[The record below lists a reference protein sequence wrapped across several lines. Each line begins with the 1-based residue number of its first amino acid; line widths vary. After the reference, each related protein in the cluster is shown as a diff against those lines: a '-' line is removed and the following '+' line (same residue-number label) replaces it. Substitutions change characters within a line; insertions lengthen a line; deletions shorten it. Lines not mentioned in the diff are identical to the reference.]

1 MYLCDLKNWIM
12 ADNKNFTIGITQGD
26 INGIGYEVII
36 KSLSDNRIM
45 EMCAPV
51 VYGLSKV
58 ASYHKKYMEMPE
70 FSFQFTKTAEQLST
84 KRPNLVNLYEEEV
97 KLDLGTATKVAGQM
111 AERALYAA
119 GRDLKNK
126 LIDAIVTAPINKNS
140 IQSDKFKFPGHTA
153 FFEHYF
159 GGKEHPAMPLMV
171 AENLRVGFTTN
182 YLPINEVANNITTE
196 RVLGK
201 LEILNQ
207 SLKQDFALNNPTIAV
222 LALNPH
228 NGEEGLLGTEDK
240 EIIQPAVAQAFHNGI
255 NAFGPFA
262 ADSFFASGSYTKFDA
277 VLAMYYDQGMIPFK
291 LLGKNGVNFTA
302 GLPIVRTA
310 PAHGTAYDIAGKNI
324 ADPQAMR
331 NAIYLAIDILRNRET
346 MAR

>member
-1 MYLCDLKNWIM
+1 M

-45 EMCAPV
+45 EMCTPV

-58 ASYHKKYMEMPE
+58 ASYHKKYMELPD
-70 FSFQFTKTAEQLST
+70 FSFQFIKTAEQLST
-84 KRPNLVNLYEEEV
+84 KRPNLINLYEEEV
-97 KLDLGTATKVAGQM
+97 KLDLGTSTKIAGQM
-111 AERALYAA
+111 SERALYAA

-126 LIDAIVTAPINKNS
+126 LIDAIVTGPINKNN
-140 IQSDKFKFPGHTA
+140 IQSDKFKFNGHTE

-171 AENLRVGFTTN
+171 AENLRVGFVTTH
-182 YLPINEVANNITTE
+182 LPIQKVSENITTE
-196 RVLGK
+196 SVMQK

-207 SLKQDFALNNPTIAV
+207 SLKQDFAINNPKIAV

-228 NGEEGLLGTEDK
+228 NGDDGLLGTEDK
-240 EIIQPAVAQAFHNGI
+240 DAIQPAVNQAFHNGI

-262 ADSFFASGSYTKFDA
+262 AAGFFASGAYTRFDA
-277 VLAMYYDQGMIPFK
+277 VLAMYYDQGMLPFR
-291 LLGKNGVNFTA
+291 LLTKGGVNFTA
-302 GLPIVRTA
+302 GLPIVRTS
-310 PAHGTAYDIAGKNI
+310 PAHGTAYDIVGKNI

-331 NAIYLAIDILRNRET
+331 NAIYLAIDILRNR
-346 MAR
+346 RG

>member
-1 MYLCDLKNWIM
+1 M
-12 ADNKNFTIGITQGD
+12 AENKNFIIGITQGD

-45 EMCAPV
+45 EICTPV

-58 ASYHKKYMEMPE
+58 ASYHKKYMELPD

-84 KRPNLVNLYEEEV
+84 KRPNLINLYEEEV
-97 KLDLGTATKVAGQM
+97 KLDLGTSTKIAGQM
-111 AERALYAA
+111 AERSLYAA

-126 LIDAIVTAPINKNS
+126 LIDAIVTAPINKSN
-140 IQSDKFKFPGHTA
+140 IQSEKFKFPGHTA

-159 GGKEHPAMPLMV
+159 GGKEHPAMPIMV
-171 AENLRVGFTTN
+171 AENLRVGFVTN
-182 YLPINEVANNITTE
+182 YLPINEVATNITQE
-196 RVLGK
+196 K
-201 LEILNQ
+201 ILQKIETLHQ
-207 SLKQDFALNNPTIAV
+207 SLKQDFALSNPTIAV

-228 NGEEGLLGTEDK
+228 NGDDGLLGTEDK

-262 ADSFFASGSYTKFDA
+262 ADGFFASGAYTKFDA
-277 VLAMYYDQGMIPFK
+277 TLAMYYDQGMIPFK
-291 LLGKNGVNFTA
+291 LLGKEGVNFTA

-324 ADPQAMR
+324 ADAQSMR
-331 NAIYLAIDILRNRET
+331 NAIYLAIDILRNRKNQT
-346 MAR
+346 L